1 MTEIQVS
8 GWVGISQN
16 GDSEISGLRSG
27 SLLMT
32 NTDKRIKYGI
42 FDIQMRSLWGSGKDH

>member
-8 GWVGISQN
+8 GSVAISQI
-16 GDSEISGLRSG
+16 GDSEISGLQSG

-32 NTDKRIKYGI
+32 NTNKRINI
-42 FDIQMRSLWGSGKDH
+42 WHF